1 MTLKYTLYTTVQN
14 VSSFFF
20 FSKEINTFEEMYI
33 SVSYKLIKF

>member
-20 FSKEINTFEEMYI
+20 FFKRN
-33 SVSYKLIKF
+33 